1 MRSPRGVRRVALDP
15 HNPDVVYAGSYARG
29 VWRSTNGGAD
39 WTQIFAPIAPGPAS
53 GFTERPEFAVAKLA
67 NGKTRVY
74 MQIETGLIDSTFW
87 TTRGRRRRGDV
98 HAEVE
103 PERRESGLGGPG
115 LCSNPALQ
123 IGQCWYDQIV
133 HSLAGNPDIV
143 YVGGVFMYG
152 EQIANHR
159 AVVLSM
165 DGGNSCCDMTEDV
178 TDDVHPQQLHPD
190 QHALVTHPD
199 NLLVFWE
206 ASDGGLMRSS
216 GALTDR
222 SAVCPSRGL
231 SAPQLARC
239 RQMLSKVPSTLTP
252 LNDGLTTLQFFTLS
266 VSPHDPRIIQGGTQ
280 DNGSW
285 ETRGDAETWLNT
297 NISDGGHNG
306 DAAIPEFRFTSF
318 FQPQFFVNF
327 SSGSDADWLW
337 ISDPFFGGGEP
348 APFHVRHHRSEGQPL
363 DVGRDRARVPDE
375 DARPGNALAGGV
387 PRAVQP
393 LDRQLRGAV
402 RRLGKLGDQSVRGFL
417 IHGDVLGASGRP
429 PGTWRVRRRTPTAP
443 IATAATSRSSSA
455 RAVLGRSGRGRRPVA
470 SSITKT
476 ADAEPANEVTFDRID
491 TDGTIDPGRFVTGIA
506 IDPGNANRAWVT
518 YSGYDETTPG
528 AEGHVF
534 EVVYDSGTGTATW
547 KRIDGGAGGLPNTPA
562 TDVAYDPV
570 LGDLYVSSDFGVS
583 RLPAGSPDWGEA
595 APGLPLVM
603 VPSLTIVPEHRF
615 LLAATHGFGAW
626 RLNLDRK

>member
-1 MRSPRGVRRVALDP
+1 M
-15 HNPDVVYAGSYARG
+15 
-29 VWRSTNGGAD
+29 
-39 WTQIFAPIAPGPAS
+39 
-53 GFTERPEFAVAKLA
+53 
-67 NGKTRVY
+67 
-74 MQIETGLIDSTFW
+74 
-87 TTRGRRRRGDV
+87 
-98 HAEVE
+98 
-103 PERRESGLGGPG
+103 
-115 LCSNPALQ
+115 
-123 IGQCWYDQIV
+123 
-133 HSLAGNPDIV
+133 
-143 YVGGVFMYG
+143 
-152 EQIANHR
+152 
-159 AVVLSM
+159 
-165 DGGNSCCDMTEDV
+165 
-178 TDDVHPQQLHPD
+178 
-190 QHALVTHPD
+190 
-199 NLLVFWE
+199 FWE

-239 RQMLSKVPSTLTP
+239 RQMLSKVPSTPTP
-252 LNDGLTTLQFFTLS
+252 LNDGSTTLQFFTPS

-306 DAAIPEFRFTSF
+306 FDAAIPEFRFTSF

-327 SSGSDADWLW
+327 SSGSDADWL
-337 ISDPFFGGGEP
+337 DLRPVLRRRRAG
-348 APFHVRHHRSEGQPL
+348 AVLHVRHHRSEGQPL

-375 DARPGNALAGGV
+375 DARPGNALAAEF
-387 PRAVQP
+387 RARCNLWTGSFAAP
-393 LDRQLRGAV
+393 CGDWA
-402 RRLGKLGDQSVRGFL
+402 KLGDQSVRGFL
-417 IHGDVLGASGRP
+417 IHGDVLGCFGTTAGNVACPAPYPYGTDRDGGNISVVERAKADTRTLWAGTSAGR
-429 PGTWRVRRRTPTAP
+429 
-443 IATAATSRSSSA
+443 
-455 RAVLGRSGRGRRPVA
+455 LF
-470 SSITKT
+470 ITKT

-570 LGDLYVSSDFGVS
+570 LGDLYVSSDFWVS